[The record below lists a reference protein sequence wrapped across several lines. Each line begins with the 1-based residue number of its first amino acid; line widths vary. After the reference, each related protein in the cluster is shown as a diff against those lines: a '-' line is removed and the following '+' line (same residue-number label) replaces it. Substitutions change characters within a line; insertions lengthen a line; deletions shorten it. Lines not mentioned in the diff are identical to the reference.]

1 MTTDGVPSPLTA
13 VATAAVTALL
23 LIRPAGTPLV
33 WLAVPLLLVLVAIH
47 LAAGSQE
54 DDAQRAG
61 RRWRH
66 LAALGVVTAVAE
78 PVWRYS
84 VTLLTG
90 DNVAVADAVPAI
102 GAAGVV
108 IAVSAVTGR
117 IGRHAAEGIAAG
129 RALTG
134 LRSDLLGM
142 VVVTA
147 TAAGLLHLNATEG
160 LRWLLAATVI
170 VHVIAAASYLQDARQ
185 RAMAAAWGR
194 SGRRVAADLR
204 GGWAAW
210 TSAACAVFLIGVLV
224 WVAPPL
230 EATRTATEQGP
241 RDAVSW
247 LAERFTPAS
256 NYVIPDGTFDR
267 FEETPGGGGA
277 EVSGGPW
284 LYVLAG
290 AALALITIRRR
301 RSRPM
306 TRATVAGP
314 VGLLQRFL
322 QGMASLVGLL
332 RRRNTGTL
340 EEPSAGP
347 PPTPARRRTWWRPAE
362 PRAQVIHDYLRM
374 LDRSDRAGLGRPPAQ
389 TASEYGEELGRRFPE
404 EIANIRTITDHF
416 NHARYSNQP
425 VNAATATET
434 RQIERRIRAVLRQGQ
449 P

>member
-1 MTTDGVPSPLTA
+1 MSIDGVPSPLTA

-90 DNVAVADAVPAI
+90 DNVDVADAVPA
-102 GAAGVV
+102 
-108 IAVSAVTGR
+108 
-117 IGRHAAEGIAAG
+117 
-129 RALTG
+129 LG

-290 AALALITIRRR
+290 AALALIAIRRR